1 MDGEKITF
9 DGQPPTD
16 KQKYEAMDLSY
27 IKARWNNRAYN
38 WEQEVNDFSSH
49 LNRGDSYNRFIE
61 ILGFVINNMDQS
73 TRKILI
79 ELGCGTG
86 LVLERFSSLFQ
97 QCVGIDISEN
107 MLDVARSKKIGN
119 AVFINDNVFDYLCKN
134 AEATMIVSRGV
145 LLSHYGQ
152 DLAVKLLELSYNSL
166 KRGGKIFF
174 DMINATDAD
183 RPKQKT
189 AYTANEMVEI
199 AEKIGFKN
207 IRVYGEV
214 GYPLLYLEAEK

>member
-1 MDGEKITF
+1 MADKEITF

-16 KQKYEAMDLSY
+16 KQKYEAMDLAY
-27 IKARWNNRAYN
+27 IKTRWNNRAYK
-38 WEQEVNDFSSH
+38 WEQEVKDFTSH

-61 ILGFVINNMDQS
+61 ILDFVINNMDQS
-73 TRKILI
+73 TRNILV

-97 QCVGIDISEN
+97 QSVGIDISEN
-107 MLDVARSKKIGN
+107 MLDVARSKNIGN
-119 AVFINDNVFDYLCKN
+119 AIFINDNVFDYLCEN
-134 AEATMIVSRGV
+134 DEAAMIVSRGV

-152 DLAVKLLELSYNSL
+152 DLAVKLLELSFNSL

-174 DMINATDAD
+174 DMINATDDD

-189 AYTANEMVEI
+189 AYTANEVVEI

-207 IRVYGEV
+207 IRVYGEE